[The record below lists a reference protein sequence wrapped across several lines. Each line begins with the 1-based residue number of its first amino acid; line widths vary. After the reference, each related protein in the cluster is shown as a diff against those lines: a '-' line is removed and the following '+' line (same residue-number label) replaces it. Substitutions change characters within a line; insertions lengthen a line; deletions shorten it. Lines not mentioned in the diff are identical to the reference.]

1 MIMTQDWLT
10 YLQQLYNTIQLQQQ
24 QLQRL
29 EETVERLT
37 AELENFK
44 RNPPQSIG
52 KIEYKFDQLK
62 VENLNGTLNIGLNP
76 FNSSG
81 NAIEDFDVETETLK
95 VNPETKAN
103 PDFYQDV
110 LQQVTRYLNEGA
122 YSRIV
127 EMETEQGTA
136 LDDTYRQ
143 MMIDDIQKQMEHR
156 LPYYLSQVE
165 PYPEITSNPQY
176 MKEIIV
182 QNMKQD
188 IDKAFLAFIQNMPH
202 HIQKE
207 W

>member
-1 MIMTQDWLT
+1 MAQDWFT
-10 YLQQLYNTIQLQQQ
+10 YLQQLYSTIQSQQQ
-24 QLQRL
+24 QLQQLQEAVQRI
-29 EETVERLT
+29 T
-37 AELENFK
+37 AELEDFK

-81 NAIEDFDVETETLK
+81 QAIEDFDVDTETLK
-95 VNPETKAN
+95 VNPEIQVN
-103 PDFYQDV
+103 PDFYQDI
-110 LQQVTRYLNEGA
+110 LQQVARYLNEDA
-122 YSRIV
+122 YSRII
-127 EMETEQGTA
+127 EMETEQRTA

-165 PYPEITSNPQY
+165 QYPEITSNPQY

-182 QNMKQD
+182 QNMKKD
-188 IDKAFLAFIQNMPH
+188 IDQAFLAFIQ
-202 HIQKE
+202 HIPQHIRKE

>member
-1 MIMTQDWLT
+1 MAQDWFT
-10 YLQQLYNTIQLQQQ
+10 YLQQLYSTIQSQQQ
-24 QLQRL
+24 QLQQL
-29 EETVERLT
+29 QEAVQRLT
-37 AELENFK
+37 AELEGFK

-81 NAIEDFDVETETLK
+81 QAIEDFDVDTETLK
-95 VNPETKAN
+95 VNPEIQVN
-103 PDFYQDV
+103 PDFYQDI
-110 LQQVTRYLNEGA
+110 LQQVARYLNEDA
-122 YSRIV
+122 YSRII
-127 EMETEQGTA
+127 EMETEQRTA

-165 PYPEITSNPQY
+165 QYPEITSNPQY

-182 QNMKQD
+182 QNMKKD
-188 IDKAFLAFIQNMPH
+188 IDQAFLAFIQ
-202 HIQKE
+202 HIPQHIRKE
-207 W
+207 

>member
-1 MIMTQDWLT
+1 MTQDWLT
-10 YLQQLYNTIQLQQQ
+10 YLQQLYSIIQAQQQ
-24 QLQRL
+24 QLQQL
-29 EETVERLT
+29 EETVQKLT

-52 KIEYKFDQLK
+52 KVEYKFDQLK

-81 NAIEDFDVETETLK
+81 GAIEDFDVDTETLK
-95 VNPETKAN
+95 VDPEIQVN
-103 PDFYQDV
+103 PDFYQDI
-110 LQQVTRYLNEGA
+110 LQQVTRYLHEDA

-127 EMETEQGTA
+127 ELETEQRMA
-136 LDDTYRQ
+136 LDHTYRQ

-182 QNMKQD
+182 QNMKKD
-188 IDKAFLAFIQNMPH
+188 IDQAFLAFIQHMPH
-202 HIQKE
+202 HIRE
-207 W
+207 E

>member
-1 MIMTQDWLT
+1 MAQDWFT
-10 YLQQLYNTIQLQQQ
+10 YLQQLHHIIQSQQQ
-24 QLQRL
+24 QLQQL
-29 EETVERLT
+29 QEAVQRLT
-37 AELENFK
+37 TELEGFK

-62 VENLNGTLNIGLNP
+62 VENLHGTLNIGLNP

-81 NAIEDFDVETETLK
+81 EVIEDFDVDTETLK
-95 VNPETKAN
+95 VNPEIQVN
-103 PDFYQDV
+103 PDFYQDI
-110 LQQVTRYLNEGA
+110 LQQVTRYLNEDA
-122 YSRIV
+122 YNRII
-127 EMETEQGTA
+127 ELETEQRTA

-165 PYPEITSNPQY
+165 QYPEITSNPQY
-176 MKEIIV
+176 MKEIVI

-188 IDKAFLAFIQNMPH
+188 IDKAFLTFIQHVPQ
-202 HIQKE
+202 HIRKE

>member
-1 MIMTQDWLT
+1 MAQDWFT
-10 YLQQLYNTIQLQQQ
+10 YLQQLYSTIQSQQQ
-24 QLQRL
+24 QLQQL
-29 EETVERLT
+29 QEAVQRLT
-37 AELENFK
+37 AELEDLK

-52 KIEYKFDQLK
+52 KVEYKFDQLK

-81 NAIEDFDVETETLK
+81 EAIEDFDVETETLK
-95 VNPETKAN
+95 VNPEIQVN
-103 PDFYQDV
+103 PDFYQDI
-110 LQQVTRYLNEGA
+110 LQQVTRYLNEDA
-122 YSRIV
+122 YSRII
-127 EMETEQGTA
+127 EIETEQRTV

-165 PYPEITSNPQY
+165 QYPEITSNPQY

-188 IDKAFLAFIQNMPH
+188 IDKAFLAFIQHVPQQ
-202 HIQKE
+202 IRKE